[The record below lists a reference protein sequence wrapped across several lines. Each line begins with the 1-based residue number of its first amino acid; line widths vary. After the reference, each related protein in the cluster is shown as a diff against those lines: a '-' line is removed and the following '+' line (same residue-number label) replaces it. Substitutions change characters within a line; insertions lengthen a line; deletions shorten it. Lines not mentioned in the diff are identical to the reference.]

1 MNRIKSLKITI
12 LVVGILLVLVIIRN
26 FDHNV
31 FKEKAK
37 TAVEAARNNNNLITV
52 NQLKRL
58 TEPYLIIDI
67 GSEPGPDSLQF
78 QHAVKIAFSQLLDKA
93 NRKILNE
100 ASGTLILYADDAA
113 TASRAWVILN
123 QLGYKNLRIL
133 TLENNPEELKYKF
146 QPDTTARLEQDT
158 M

>member
-12 LVVGILLVLVIIRN
+12 LVVAILLVLVIIRN

-37 TAVEAARNNNNLITV
+37 TAVEAARNYNNLITV
-52 NQLKRL
+52 NQLKKL
-58 TEPYLIIDI
+58 TTPYLIIDI
-67 GSEPGPDSLQF
+67 GGEPRPDSLHF
-78 QHAVKIAFSQLLDKA
+78 QHAAKIPFSQLLDKA

-100 ASGTLILYADDAA
+100 ARGELIIYADDVA

-133 TLENNPEELKYKF
+133 TIENNPEELKYKF
-146 QPDTTARLEQDT
+146 QPDTTARLEQDSI
-158 M
+158 

>member
-1 MNRIKSLKITI
+1 MNQIRNLKIII
-12 LVVGILLVLVIIRN
+12 LIIGILLVLVIIRIS
-26 FDHNV
+26 DQSV

-37 TAVEAARNNNNLITV
+37 TAVEAARNNNNIITI
-52 NQLKRL
+52 NQLKKL
-58 TEPYLIIDI
+58 TSPYLIIDI
-67 GSEPGPDSLQF
+67 GSEKRADSLQF
-78 QHAVKIAFSQLLDKA
+78 QPAVKIAFSQLLDKA
-93 NRKILNE
+93 NRKIVDE
-100 ASGTLILYADDAA
+100 ARGELILYADNVA

-146 QPDTTARLEQDT
+146 QPDTTARLEQDA

>member
-1 MNRIKSLKITI
+1 MNQIRNLKIII
-12 LVVGILLVLVIIRN
+12 LIIGILLVLVIIRIS
-26 FDHNV
+26 DQSV

-37 TAVEAARNNNNLITV
+37 TAVEAARNNNNIITI
-52 NQLKRL
+52 NQLKKL
-58 TEPYLIIDI
+58 TSPYLIIDI
-67 GSEPGPDSLQF
+67 GSEKRADSLQF
-78 QHAVKIAFSQLLDKA
+78 QPAVKIAFSQLLDKA
-93 NRKILNE
+93 NRKIVDE
-100 ASGTLILYADDAA
+100 AGGELILYADNVA

-146 QPDTTARLEQDT
+146 QPDTTARLEQDA

>member
-12 LVVGILLVLVIIRN
+12 LVIGILLILVIIRN
-26 FDHNV
+26 LDRNV

-37 TAVEAARNNNNLITV
+37 TAVDAVRNNSNVITV
-52 NQLKRL
+52 NQLKKL
-58 TEPYLIIDI
+58 TAPYLIIDI
-67 GSEPGPDSLQF
+67 GSESRPDSLQF

-93 NRKILNE
+93 NRKILNDAKGE
-100 ASGTLILYADDAA
+100 LILYADDVA

-133 TLENNPEELKYKF
+133 TFENNPEELKYKF
-146 QPDTTARLEQDT
+146 QPDTTARLEQDSF
-158 M
+158 

>member
-1 MNRIKSLKITI
+1 MNQIRNLKIVI
-12 LVVGILLVLVIIRN
+12 LVIGILLVLVIIRN
-26 FDHNV
+26 SDRNI

-37 TAVEAARNNNNLITV
+37 TAVEAARNNNNLITI
-52 NQLKRL
+52 NQLKKL
-58 TEPYLIIDI
+58 TSPYLIIDI
-67 GSEPGPDSLQF
+67 SSENRPDSLQF

-93 NRKILNE
+93 NRKVLDE
-100 ASGTLILYADDAA
+100 ASGELILYADDIA
-113 TASRAWVILN
+113 TTTRAWVILN

-133 TLENNPEELKYKF
+133 TIENSLEELKYKL

>member
-1 MNRIKSLKITI
+1 MNRIKSLKIII
-12 LVVGILLVLVIIRN
+12 LVIGILLVLVIIRN
-26 FDHNV
+26 SDRNV

-37 TAVEAARNNNNLITV
+37 TAVEAARNNNNLITI
-52 NQLKRL
+52 NQLKKL
-58 TEPYLIIDI
+58 AAPYLIIDI
-67 GSEPGPDSLQF
+67 GREKRPDSLQF

-93 NRKILNE
+93 NRKVLDE
-100 ASGTLILYADDAA
+100 ASGELILYADDIAV
-113 TASRAWVILN
+113 TTRAWVILN

-133 TLENNPEELKYKF
+133 TFKNNPEELNYKF